1 MSRWYVDDKVTILLL
16 TCLAS
21 SQSADL
27 RGSGQC
33 RLPSPGGQWLEE
45 AAPLMWYTSL
55 LSSNN
60 VHVYLVSNIVIFD
73 WICQLISTIPSVEEP
88 SGSACPVTR
97 ILKQGNVD
105 LFFIVWILFFT
116 FLGLYP
122 SIVVC
127 LKGFVNGSSIS
138 SIWWVYRSRAS
149 LILVSRAS
157 VLGYCDY
164 QIICLWR
171 L

>member
-16 TCLAS
+16 TCLAW

-33 RLPSPGGQWLEE
+33 RLPSPGGQSRGE
-45 AAPLMWYTSL
+45 AAPLMWYISL

-73 WICQLISTIPSVEEP
+73 WICQLISPIPSVEEP

-97 ILKQGNVD
+97 ILKQENVD
-105 LFFIVWILFFT
+105 LFIIIGTCFLLFWDCIRALLCAWRDLWMAALSPASGGCTDPGPVWSWCHAHLSW
-116 FLGLYP
+116 L
-122 SIVVC
+122 SE
-127 LKGFVNGSSIS
+127 
-138 SIWWVYRSRAS
+138 
-149 LILVSRAS
+149 
-157 VLGYCDY
+157 YCNY
-164 QIICLWR
+164 
-171 L
+171 